1 MFQTPG
7 RNVLFPPFAIWT
19 HERPEAGYLFRGECV
34 WGPAAQGK
42 QGLWD
47 RISKLPAPWVEG
59 GLSSGAGLDA

>member
-19 HERPEAGYLFRGECV
+19 HERPEAGHLFRGESFC
-34 WGPAAQGK
+34 GRAAQGK

-47 RISKLPAPWVEG
+47 RISKLPARWVG
-59 GLSSGAGLDA
+59 DGLRTGAGLDA